1 MLNNYPDVMTPEQ
14 VATALCISRKSVYR
28 LLRER
33 TIGSKRIGKKYII
46 PKRCVVDYRFS
57 QLHSQTITAGHCQ
70 KGINYDRT
78 SANQT

>member
-14 VATALCISRKSVYR
+14 VAAVLCIFRKSVYR

-46 PKRCVVDYRFS
+46 PKRCVVDY
-57 QLHSQTITAGHCQ
+57 LV
-70 KGINYDRT
+70 
-78 SANQT
+78 SASYTVKR

>member
-1 MLNNYPDVMTPEQ
+1 MLNKYPDVMTPEQ

-46 PKRCVVDYRFS
+46 PKRCVVDY
-57 QLHSQTITAGHCQ
+57 LV
-70 KGINYDRT
+70 
-78 SANQT
+78 SAIYTVKR